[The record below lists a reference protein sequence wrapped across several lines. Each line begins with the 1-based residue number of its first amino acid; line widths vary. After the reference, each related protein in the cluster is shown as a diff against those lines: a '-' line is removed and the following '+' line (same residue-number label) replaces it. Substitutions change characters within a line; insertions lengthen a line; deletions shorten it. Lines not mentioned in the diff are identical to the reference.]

1 MSQSDKTK
9 PFQLVGLSL
18 LAGGFVGGIVLMVT
32 KDLRMAGI
40 FAGSAFVVVIL
51 VLAMIVL
58 TMSPQLPPR
67 ENNNPHDV

>member
-9 PFQLVGLSL
+9 PFQLVGLAL
-18 LAGGFVGGIVLMVT
+18 VAGAFIGGIVLMVT
-32 KDLRMAGI
+32 KDFRMAGI
-40 FAGSAFVVVIL
+40 FAGAAFVVVIL